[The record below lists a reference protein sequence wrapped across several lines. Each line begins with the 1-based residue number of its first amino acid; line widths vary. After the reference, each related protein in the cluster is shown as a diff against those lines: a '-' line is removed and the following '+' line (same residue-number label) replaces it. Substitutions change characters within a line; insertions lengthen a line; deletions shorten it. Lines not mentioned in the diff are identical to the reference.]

1 MPRVICDLPN
11 ASAEIS
17 GVKFHK
23 LDDGGLISDE
33 ISQEQAEL
41 FASIP
46 GYTIDEDG
54 VEPVK
59 AEVKPAPT
67 ARKGGGKKVAAEQ
80 PPAAEPQPEPTA
92 APAAEP
98 TAATGATA
106 GENEEV
112 F

>member
-33 ISQEQAEL
+33 ISHEQADL

-46 GYTIDEDG
+46 GYAIDEDER
-54 VEPVK
+54 EPVK
-59 AEVKPAPT
+59 VEAKPAPKT
-67 ARKGGGKKVAAEQ
+67 RAKAKAAIDPQ
-80 PPAAEPQPEPTA
+80 PEPAAEPDA
-92 APAAEP
+92 NA
-98 TAATGATA
+98 
-106 GENEEV
+106 EEV

>member
-17 GVKFHK
+17 GVNFHK

-46 GYTIDEDG
+46 GYAIDEDER
-54 VEPVK
+54 EPVK
-59 AEVKPAPT
+59 VEAKPAPKT
-67 ARKGGGKKVAAEQ
+67 RAKAKAAIE
-80 PPAAEPQPEPTA
+80 PTPVVEPQPEPTA
-92 APAAEP
+92 EPATVAD
-98 TAATGATA
+98 
-106 GENEEV
+106 GEAEEV